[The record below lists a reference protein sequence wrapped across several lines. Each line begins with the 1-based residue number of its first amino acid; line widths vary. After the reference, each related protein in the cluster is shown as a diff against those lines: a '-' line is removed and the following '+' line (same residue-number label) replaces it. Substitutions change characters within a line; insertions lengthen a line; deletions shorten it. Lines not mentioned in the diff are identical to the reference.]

1 MKFTVADVLDQLSV
15 ETPTS
20 PAVLAKSLKLTNKND
35 KLSLETAL
43 SALGR
48 LGVIESRDGDGLL
61 RGDNPDLIEARLR
74 CSSKGFCFAIRDDGG
89 DDIYIRDHQLN
100 HAWNGD
106 RVLVRILREGGR
118 RRKRR

>member
-48 LGVIESRDGDGLL
+48 LGVIESSDSDGLL
-61 RGDNPDLIEARLR
+61 RG
-74 CSSKGFCFAIRDDGG
+74 
-89 DDIYIRDHQLN
+89 
-100 HAWNGD
+100 
-106 RVLVRILREGGR
+106 
-118 RRKRR
+118 